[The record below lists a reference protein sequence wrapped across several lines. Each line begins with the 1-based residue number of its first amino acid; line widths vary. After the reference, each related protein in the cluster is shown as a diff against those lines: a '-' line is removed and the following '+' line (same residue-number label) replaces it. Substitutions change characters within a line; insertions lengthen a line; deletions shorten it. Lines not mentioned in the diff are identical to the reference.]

1 MWLLKDNIFSEKNL
15 ISALVAE
22 NIEPERLIFADHLP
36 LDQHLSRL
44 KFADL
49 FLDTF
54 PYNAHTTCSDA
65 IRVNLPI
72 VTKIGESF
80 ASRVSASLLKTI
92 NMTDLVTTNDNEYT
106 QLSIDISKN
115 SNLLNKIKKKMEE
128 NKRQSNLF
136 KTDTFTKNLEKSY
149 QKVYENYFNG
159 VEPQNIEL

>member
-1 MWLLKDNIFSEKNL
+1 
-15 ISALVAE
+15 
-22 NIEPERLIFADHLP
+22 
-36 LDQHLSRL
+36 
-44 KFADL
+44 
-49 FLDTF
+49 
-54 PYNAHTTCSDA
+54 
-65 IRVNLPI
+65 
-72 VTKIGESF
+72 
-80 ASRVSASLLKTI
+80 
-92 NMTDLVTTNDNEYT
+92 MTDLVTTNDNEYT

>member
-1 MWLLKDNIFSEKNL
+1 MLKDNIFSEKNL
-15 ISALVAE
+15 ISTLIAE
-22 NIEPERLIFADHLP
+22 NIEPERLIFAKHLP

-92 NMTDLVTTNDNEYT
+92 DMTDLITKNDNEYI

-115 SNLLNKIKKKMEE
+115 SNLLDKIKKKMEE
-128 NKRQSNLF
+128 NKSKSNLF
-136 KTDTFTKNLEKSY
+136 KTNTFTKNLEKSY
-149 QKVYENYFNG
+149 QKVYENYFKG
-159 VEPQNIEL
+159 LEPQNIEL